1 MAMEEAWE
9 DGTLGP
15 DMATEERGGW
25 EDGTLGPDILLLLLL
40 LLLLLQ
46 DGTLGPR
53 PRIMEAGAPNPENLE
68 AAGVTSIKIHVQG
81 SRVQGLRAR
90 SREET
95 QSGNQSP
102 IDPGREETT
111 MTT

>member
-1 MAMEEAWE
+1 MEEARE
-9 DGTLGP
+9 DGTLGS

-25 EDGTLGPDILLLLLL
+25 EDGTLGPDILLLLL

-68 AAGVTSIKIHVQG
+68 AAGVTSIKIHVPG
-81 SRVQGLRAR
+81 SRVQGFTAR
-90 SREET
+90 SREES

-102 IDPGREETT
+102 IDPGSKETT